1 MSTGL
6 IIILVAAALG
16 IVLFVVGIV
25 IGFKVDEYWVIECG
39 GIVALL
45 VTGIGIFIALAH
57 VDHENDKKLK
67 EALESTSESIT
78 TEDSTG
84 SIIEDSCSCEDCDK
98 SYTVDYKF
106 CPKCGAELR
115 ENIAQ

>member
-6 IIILVAAALG
+6 IIILVAAVLG
-16 IVLFVVGIV
+16 IVLFVVGVV
-25 IGFKVDEYWVIECG
+25 IGFKVDEYWVMVCG
-39 GIVALL
+39 AIVALL
-45 VTGIGIFIALAH
+45 VIGIGIFIALAH
-57 VDHENDKKLK
+57 VNYENNKRLK

-78 TEDSTG
+78 TEDSIG

-106 CPKCGAELR
+106 CPKCGSELR